1 MVKLLVCY
9 HSETCVLQFNSN
21 GVNAMRR
28 AWCHAFGF
36 YTLELYS
43 VEFFIR
49 NQMKL
54 KLAPFC

>member
-49 NQMKL
+49 NQM
-54 KLAPFC
+54 